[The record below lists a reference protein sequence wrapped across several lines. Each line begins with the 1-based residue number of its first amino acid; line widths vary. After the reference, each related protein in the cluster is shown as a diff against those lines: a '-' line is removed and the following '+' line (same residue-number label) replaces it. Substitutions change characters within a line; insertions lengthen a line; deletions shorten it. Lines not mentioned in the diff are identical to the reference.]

1 MQIASVP
8 GRNEPTE
15 GALDYADL
23 LPRMRDAG
31 YAGAFGCEY
40 RPLVAPDAMLARLRG
55 RLA

>member
-8 GRNEPTE
+8 GRNEPTV

-23 LPRMRDAG
+23 LPRMRGAG

-40 RPLVAPDAMLARLRG
+40 RPLTAPATTLALLRSRLP
-55 RLA
+55 